1 MGASAC
7 ATSKPKAE
15 IPPTSTLPAAGTPT
29 VSTPAPPVPAAPA
42 ANLLS
47 GRLGAKNGPILAVK
61 IDNTHAAHPQAGVK
75 YADVVYV
82 EEVEGGVTR
91 LVAIYSSILPSRLGP
106 VRSARVTDVELL
118 PQYGRI
124 GFAYSGAQRRMLPV
138 LANAPFYLASHDA
151 SGIGFWRDH
160 SRPAPYN
167 VFGDARR
174 LIMRTPK
181 AVKPTSVG
189 YTFGPPPA
197 GGVATTHVT
206 ARWPSAR
213 LDLSWSSAAQRW
225 LVAMDGAP
233 DRAAEGGIL
242 GGTTVIVQYVRVV
255 PSHYHDVNG
264 ANTPAMITVGHGAAL
279 ILRNGRAYNGSWS
292 RAKTVRA
299 TTYLINGKPA
309 VFAPGQVWVLLVDRT
324 QAVARS

>member
-1 MGASAC
+1 VA
-7 ATSKPKAE
+7 
-15 IPPTSTLPAAGTPT
+15 TPT
-29 VSTPAPPVPAAPA
+29 VSTPAPAPPAPPA

-47 GRLGAKNGPILAVK
+47 GRLGAQNGQILAVK
-61 IDNTHAAHPQAGVK
+61 IDNTHLAHPQAGLK
-75 YADVVYV
+75 LADVVYV

-91 LVAIYSSILPSRLGP
+91 LVAIYSSTLPARLGP
-106 VRSARVTDVELL
+106 VRSARITDVELL

-124 GFAYSGAQRRMLPV
+124 GFAYSGAQGKMLPI
-138 LANAPFYLASHDA
+138 LAKAPFYLASHDA

-174 LIMRTPK
+174 LIMRTRQ
-181 AVKPTSVG
+181 AARPTKIG
-189 YTFGPPPA
+189 YTFGPAPA

-213 LDLSWSSAAQRW
+213 LDLSWSSAAKRW

-242 GGTTVIVQYVRVV
+242 GGTTVIVQYVNVV
-255 PSHYHDVNG
+255 PSRFHDING
-264 ANTPAMITVGHGAAL
+264 ANTPAMISIGRGPAM

-292 RAKTVRA
+292 RATSARP

-309 VFAPGQVWVLLVDRT
+309 VFERGQVWVLLVDRT
-324 QAVARS
+324 RAVARS